1 MTTPHFETAQLSK
14 YATAQSIE
22 RGRAYFQNGAV
33 GHLVRRGDELE
44 ADVEGT
50 GTWPYRVWIEFKVK
64 QAYLALDQR
73 QEWQTYLG
81 TLREKHRSRRKL
93 MPMLAGL

>member
-1 MTTPHFETAQLSK
+1 VFNRSRCNNRVG
-14 YATAQSIE
+14 
-22 RGRAYFQNGAV
+22 RGRGRIQDAIEASLEPLLHEEAV
-33 GHLVRRGDELE
+33 NWLR
-44 ADVEGT
+44 
-50 GTWPYRVWIEFKVK
+50 KVK

-73 QEWQTYLG
+73 QEWQAYLG